1 MIFIIN
7 TKFLKTFLLLI
18 SCLSLFVSI
27 NFFVETYGK
36 YVTNLEDE
44 TDIKIA
50 RWRILVNGDDVRAN
64 STAGTTITPV
74 FIGNEN
80 INDNVI
86 APHAEGYFDLIIDG
100 SDADV
105 SFKYDIDIA
114 VNENSA
120 VKDLIITGYSINDS
134 EKIETNETVLSNV
147 VPLTQD
153 NKIIN
158 VRFFIKWDDG
168 ENSIM
173 NNEDDT
179 LATMGSNAKLDVS
192 LKFTQVII

>member
-7 TKFLKTFLLLI
+7 TKYLKTFLLLI

-36 YVTNLEDE
+36 YVTSLEDE

-134 EKIETNETVLSNV
+134 EKVETNETVLSNV

>member
-1 MIFIIN
+1 
-7 TKFLKTFLLLI
+7 LKTFLLLI

>member
-36 YVTNLEDE
+36 YITNLEDE

-105 SFKYDIDIA
+105 SFKYDIDIK

-168 ENSIM
+168 KNSIM